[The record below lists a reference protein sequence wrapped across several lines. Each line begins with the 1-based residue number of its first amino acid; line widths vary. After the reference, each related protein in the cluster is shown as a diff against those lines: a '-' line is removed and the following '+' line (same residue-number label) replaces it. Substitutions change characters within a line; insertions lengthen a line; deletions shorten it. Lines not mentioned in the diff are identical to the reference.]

1 MGWCYLVFPILFLF
15 WPFGAFVLSL
25 IVLFM
30 QKLSKNETTMCLVI
44 MSLFWGLLAF
54 TQKSLAVEDTDCIR
68 YYRSLEYFEGWN
80 PMLALCSLNLIE
92 ILNYVFSPVS
102 VFVTA
107 LTDNVQSISFL
118 WTFLVYL
125 LTFLSMRRL
134 MKYYECY
141 EQRKFAKLVLIMTF
155 CFLAFVQVSELL
167 KNSAA
172 FAVFFYAF
180 TLQITNNSRMLVW
193 ALVLVSIGI
202 HPSVIMLLPLFFY
215 KLINAKIALAFAV
228 IVFLLSLTINI
239 VDMLMSFLP
248 SGIYF
253 DLLFERF
260 GNQEIGETGT
270 LHYIGIQ
277 MAMVGTA
284 SYLWFRSKDH
294 EIEKLEAVNIII
306 LYFIVSVV
314 NFYNLVAFLRFT
326 IFSHWIFG
334 LITIWY
340 LKKSYIS
347 SYKRMMNL
355 MIFFMLFMTLRWT
368 YGRTMVIGGYCSSY
382 MNNSI
387 TNIIFSTSYDYICAD
402 YEK

>member
-1 MGWCYLVFPILFLF
+1 M
-15 WPFGAFVLSL
+15 LSL

-30 QKLSKNETTMCLVI
+30 RNVSKKETTLCLVI
-44 MSLFWGLLAF
+44 MSMFWGLLAF
-54 TQKSLAVEDTDCIR
+54 TQKSLTVEDTDCIR
-68 YYRSLEYFEGWN
+68 YYSSFEYFEGWN
-80 PMLALCSLNLIE
+80 PISAICYLNLIE

-141 EQRKFAKLVLIMTF
+141 EQRIFAKLVLIMTF
-155 CFLAFVQVSELL
+155 CFLVSVQVSELL

-172 FAVFFYAF
+172 FAIFFYAF
-180 TLQITNNSRMLVW
+180 TLQITNSSRMVVW
-193 ALVLVSIGI
+193 SLVLVSIGI
-202 HPSVIMLLPLFFY
+202 HPSAIMLLPLFFY
-215 KLINAKIALAFAV
+215 KLVNTKIILAFAV
-228 IVFLLSLTINI
+228 IVFLLSLKINI
-239 VDMLMSFLP
+239 VDMLMSILP

-253 DLLFERF
+253 DLLLERF
-260 GNQEIGETGT
+260 DYQNIGQTGT

-284 SYLWFRSKDH
+284 SYLWFRSKNN
-294 EIEKLEAVNIII
+294 ETELLEVINIVI
-306 LYFIVSVV
+306 LYFIVSIV
-314 NFYNLVAFLRFT
+314 NFYNLVAFLRFS
-326 IFSHWIFG
+326 IFSHWLLG

-340 LKKSYIS
+340 LKKSYIP

-355 MIFFMLFMTLRWT
+355 MIVFMLVMTLRWT
-368 YGRTMVIGGYCSSY
+368 HGRTMVRGGYCTSY
-382 MNNSI
+382 MDNSI
-387 TNIIFSTSYDYICAD
+387 TNIIFSTSYDYLCVN